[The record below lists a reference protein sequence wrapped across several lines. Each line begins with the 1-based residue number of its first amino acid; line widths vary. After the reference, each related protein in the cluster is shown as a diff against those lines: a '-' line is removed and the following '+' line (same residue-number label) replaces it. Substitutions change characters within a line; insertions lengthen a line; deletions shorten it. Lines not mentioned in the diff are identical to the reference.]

1 MSPAP
6 DGQTFLYWKLN
17 WAALDVTGHRFPE
30 PRALLFQSFRA
41 RRWGTLGKEGRA
53 ASAPTESSDGTS
65 AHAASEAY
73 RASPKIERFQ
83 GEAESDIRTST
94 ETGVPDWGTRRP
106 AARSSPVAQFADS
119 CISSRRVPAVSD
131 RLSTRGRLGVGRT
144 VPPPSPPRPAALKDA
159 GPGMPPRHRTPFC
172 HKTDETQRQLN
183 SLAPVGLRESR
194 FRRAS
199 LGVRSQSPSPAPRE
213 QRLPAPIVRDLLRV
227 TVPPRTRAAAPG
239 RDAER
244 TASHHRSHSESKL
257 VTPAH
262 AWHRTHRTSP
272 HTQPRHHPTCPAQ
285 DLQPPAPAWP
295 PGFCKCSS
303 LLRSLV
309 II

>member
-1 MSPAP
+1 MSP
-6 DGQTFLYWKLN
+6 GIGSLN
-17 WAALDVTGHRFPE
+17 RARSCFRVSEPGAGGPSERRAGLPLRLRSPVTG
-30 PRALLFQSFRA
+30 RALTPRVGPTGPPPKSSVSRA
-41 RRWGTLGKEGRA
+41 RQRA
-53 ASAPTESSDGTS
+53 TS
-65 AHAASEAY
+65 GPQRKRRY
-73 RASPKIERFQ
+73 P
-83 GEAESDIRTST
+83 
-94 ETGVPDWGTRRP
+94 TGVPGGQRHVP
-106 AARSSPVAQFADS
+106 ALWRSSPT
-119 CISSRRVPAVSD
+119 PAFPTAVFP
-131 RLSTRGRLGVGRT
+131 RLATGLARGVGRT

-272 HTQPRHHPTCPAQ
+272 HTQPRHHPTCPAR

>member
-17 WAALDVTGHRFPE
+17 WAALDVTRHRFPE
-30 PRALLFQSFRA
+30 PRTLLFQSFRA

-73 RASPKIERFQ
+73 RASPQNRAFPGRGGERHQ
-83 GEAESDIRTST
+83 DLNGN
-94 ETGVPDWGTRRP
+94 GGTRLGYP
-106 AARSSPVAQFADS
+106 AASGTFQPCGAV
-119 CISSRRVPAVSD
+119 RRFPTAMSQ
-131 RLSTRGRLGVGRT
+131 RLATGLARGVGRT
-144 VPPPSPPRPAALKDA
+144 VPPPSPPRPAAHKDA

-213 QRLPAPIVRDLLRV
+213 PRLPAPIVRDLLRV

-239 RDAER
+239 RDAEL

-272 HTQPRHHPTCPAQ
+272 HTQPRHHPT
-285 DLQPPAPAWP
+285 
-295 PGFCKCSS
+295 
-303 LLRSLV
+303 
-309 II
+309 

>member
-1 MSPAP
+1 MSP
-6 DGQTFLYWKLN
+6 GIGSLN
-17 WAALDVTGHRFPE
+17 RAHSCFRVSEPGAGGPSERRAGLPLRPRSPVTGRALT
-30 PRALLFQSFRA
+30 PRARPTGPPPKSSVSRA
-41 RRWGTLGKEGRA
+41 RRRA
-53 ASAPTESSDGTS
+53 TS
-65 AHAASEAY
+65 GPQRKRGY
-73 RASPKIERFQ
+73 P
-83 GEAESDIRTST
+83 
-94 ETGVPDWGTRRP
+94 TGVPGGQRHGP
-106 AARSSPVAQFADS
+106 ALWRSSPTPTF
-119 CISSRRVPAVSD
+119 PTAVFP
-131 RLSTRGRLGVGRT
+131 RLATGLARGVGRT

-213 QRLPAPIVRDLLRV
+213 QRLPALIVRDLLRV

-244 TASHHRSHSESKL
+244 TASHHRSHLESKL

-272 HTQPRHHPTCPAQ
+272 HTQPRHHPT
-285 DLQPPAPAWP
+285 
-295 PGFCKCSS
+295 
-303 LLRSLV
+303 
-309 II
+309 